1 MGALSGKSALV
12 TGGSRGIGAAI
23 VRRLARDGADVAFTY
38 VSSLGEARAADLVAD
53 VKAAGGRAL
62 AIHADSADPDAVVAA
77 VDTTAAEF
85 GRLDIVVSNAGVFP
99 NGPVE
104 DATLAEIDHTLA
116 LHVRAPYL
124 AAQAALRH
132 LPEGGRIITI
142 GSNLAERVPFPGVA
156 LYSMSKS
163 ALAGLTRG
171 LARDLGSRGITANVV
186 HPGSTDTDMNPA
198 DGAHA
203 DAQREL
209 TAMGR
214 FLAADDVAATVAY
227 LAGPD
232 ARNITGTAIT
242 VDAGTNA

>member
-171 LARDLGSRGITANVV
+171 LARDLGPRGITANVV

-227 LAGPD
+227 LAGPG